1 MVVMK
6 AKLIASRLKFLI
18 FISFLNSYQGEWS
31 IFSILIADGGY
42 FGFSAKKKTAGRAK
56 TSMQPVWTIRKVL
69 SYARVGFLVDTKRG
83 PIINPR
89 IPPMMKA
96 KD

>member
-6 AKLIASRLKFLI
+6 AKLIASKLKFLI

-42 FGFSAKKKTAGRAK
+42 
-56 TSMQPVWTIRKVL
+56 
-69 SYARVGFLVDTKRG
+69 
-83 PIINPR
+83 
-89 IPPMMKA
+89 
-96 KD
+96 